1 MACKGDLM
9 AKFQFEGIDD
19 YIAQLKKIYED
30 TDEII
35 GAAIYQGAGVVM
47 KSVVTAIENLQ
58 TDDKFGTPENKT
70 TGPNTY
76 QKEGLRQSIGIAKL
90 RKDGTFW
97 NVKIGFD
104 GYNGLTTKTWPS
116 GQPNAMVAR
125 SVESGTSWMQK
136 QPFMRKAESS
146 SRARCEQAMAN
157 QIDIEITK
165 RVKES

>member
-1 MACKGDLM
+1 M
-9 AKFQFEGIDD
+9 AKFQFEGVDNYISELQKLYDD
-19 YIAQLKKIYED
+19 TE
-30 TDEII
+30 EII
-35 GAAIYQGAGVVM
+35 GAAIYQGAAVVM
-47 KSVVTAIENLQ
+47 KSVVSAIDGIQ
-58 TDDKFGTPENKT
+58 TDNRFGTPENKT
-70 TGPNTY
+70 IGPNSY

-90 RKDGTFW
+90 RKDSSFW

-104 GYNGLTTKTWPS
+104 GYNGLKTKTWPQ

-146 SRARCEQAMAN
+146 SRVKCEQAMASEIDK
-157 QIDIEITK
+157 QISK

>member
-1 MACKGDLM
+1 MVGKGDLM

-19 YIAQLKKIYED
+19 YIAQLEKIYGD

-47 KSVVTAIENLQ
+47 SSVVNAIENIQ
-58 TDDKFGTPENKT
+58 TDERFGTLENKT
-70 TGPNTY
+70 IGPNSY
-76 QKEGLRQSIGIAKL
+76 QKEGLVRSVGIAKL
-90 RKDGTFW
+90 RKDGSFW

-104 GYNGLTTKTWPS
+104 GYNGLHTKTWPN

-136 QPFMRKAESS
+136 QPFMRSAENASKV
-146 SRARCEQAMAN
+146 RCEQAMAN
-157 QIDIEITK
+157 EIDKQITK

>member
-1 MACKGDLM
+1 MVGKGNLK
-9 AKFQFEGIDD
+9 AKFQFEGIDK
-19 YIAQLKKIYED
+19 YISELEKIYAD

-35 GAAIYQGAGVVM
+35 GAAIYQGAAVVM
-47 KSVVTAIENLQ
+47 KSVVSAIDGIQ
-58 TDDKFGTPENKT
+58 TDNRFGTPENKT
-70 TGPNTY
+70 TGPNSY
-76 QKEGLRQSIGIAKL
+76 QKEGLRRSIGIAKL
-90 RKDGTFW
+90 RKDGSFW

-104 GYNGLTTKTWPS
+104 GYNGLKTKTWPQ

-146 SRARCEQAMAN
+146 SRVKCEQAMAN
-157 QIDIEITK
+157 EIDKQLTQ